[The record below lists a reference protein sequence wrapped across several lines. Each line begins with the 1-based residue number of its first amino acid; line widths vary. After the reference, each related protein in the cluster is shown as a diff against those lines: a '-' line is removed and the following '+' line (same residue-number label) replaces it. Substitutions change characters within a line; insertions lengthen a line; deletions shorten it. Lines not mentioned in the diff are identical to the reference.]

1 MRALDRARLVSR
13 PRREVGVQVYE
24 VEGPLRAIELRR
36 AMLRWAVERSPAVKA
51 LRRAM
56 GSQPPPATLTL
67 ATTNPEDLES
77 SSREL
82 AAARRR
88 GYRVLM
94 APLK

>member
-1 MRALDRARLVSR
+1 MRALDRARLVYR
-13 PRREVGVQVYE
+13 PRRELGVQVYE
-24 VEGPLRAIELRR
+24 VEAPLRAIELRR
-36 AMLRWAVERSPAVKA
+36 AMMRWAAERSPAVRA

-56 GSQPPPATLTL
+56 SLQPPPATLTL
-67 ATTNPEDLES
+67 ATTNPWDLES

-82 AAARRR
+82 AIARRR